1 MSNLAETI
9 IKVEEGW
16 SSKAYH
22 CSEGYPTI
30 GYGRKLSDIKYAPL
44 PAITAEKNEES
55 KFVRE
60 KIDKIIHQLSTAKPL
75 AWSKCNEQR
84 KAILISMAYQMGVVG
99 LLAFHRMWACIE
111 RADFDGA
118 AKEMVNSRWYI
129 QTKARALRHSQQMRV
144 GSTHIYYQTN
154 GQFH

>member
-1 MSNLAETI
+1 MSKLAETI
-9 IKVEEGW
+9 IKVEE
-16 SSKAYH
+16 SFRSKPYY
-22 CSEGYPTI
+22 CSEQYPTV
-30 GYGRKLSDIKYAPL
+30 GYGERVGDKYAPL
-44 PAITAEKNEES
+44 PNVTRTKEEAI

-60 KIDKIIHQLSTAKPL
+60 KIEKITYQLATAKPL

-84 KAILISMAYQMGVVG
+84 KAILISMAYQMGVIG
-99 LLAFHRMWACIE
+99 LLAFQKMWACIE

-118 AKEMVNSRWYI
+118 AKEMVNSKWYV